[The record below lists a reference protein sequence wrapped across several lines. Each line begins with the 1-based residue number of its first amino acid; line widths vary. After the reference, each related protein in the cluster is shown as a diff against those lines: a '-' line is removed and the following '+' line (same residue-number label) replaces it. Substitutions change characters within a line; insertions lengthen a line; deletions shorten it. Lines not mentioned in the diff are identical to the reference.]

1 MAFDLYVFSV
11 SPGSR
16 AVLVLA
22 KHLGLEVNVKEVDLL
37 KGEQLSEEFIKV
49 SIESKKKLIK
59 LN

>member
-1 MAFDLYVFSV
+1 MAFDLYVFSLC

-49 SIESKKKLIK
+49 SIESKKKL
-59 LN
+59 N